1 PWATTDLAAPEIA
14 PLVEGRPVLAGD
26 LRGRSIHALL
36 LLLVVRFSCRFK
48 FYRDEDHDRSLPTK
62 EGMEFSSLDLG
73 RLLKNVMRKIMLQ
86 EFSLQCGYV
95 FVNNYRWHT
104 YKMPELFLSLYLF
117 LLYQDF
123 GQCDIKRCTGRKL
136 ARFGFLRELRVTNCF
151 GGIVLSGEE
160 EMANLLLGKFKW
172 GHSFLSLNRYVHSTW
187 MLFKFSKLKLDTV
200 YAADSAQSP
209 PGEQSGS
216 DSDDGLP
223 PLEEN
228 LNHLTLQESEQSD
241 EDSE

>member
-1 PWATTDLAAPEIA
+1 
-14 PLVEGRPVLAGD
+14 
-26 LRGRSIHALL
+26 
-36 LLLVVRFSCRFK
+36 
-48 FYRDEDHDRSLPTK
+48 
-62 EGMEFSSLDLG
+62 
-73 RLLKNVMRKIMLQ
+73 MRKIMLQ

-136 ARFGFLRELRVTNCF
+136 ARFGFLRELRVTNGF
-151 GGIVLSGEE
+151 GGVVLSGEE